1 MRLTDR
7 EIDKLLVFTAA
18 DVARRRRARGLKL
31 NHPEAV
37 ALITSAILELIRDG
51 KSVADIMSIGP
62 TILPLDAM
70 DATMEGVNEM
80 IGEIQ
85 VEDTFPDG
93 TKRLPEQLAG

>member
-1 MRLTDR
+1 
-7 EIDKLLVFTAA
+7 
-18 DVARRRRARGLKL
+18 
-31 NHPEAV
+31 
-37 ALITSAILELIRDG
+37 
-51 KSVADIMSIGP
+51 MSIGP

-93 TKRLPEQLAG
+93 TKRLPEQ